1 MKLLNIS
8 DEYFTLLECKRC
20 KAKNTKNLD
29 ESNFDHISQSWD
41 LYKMHIRGI
50 KPKKTFPKA
59 YVIQVGFS
67 IINQSKAD
75 LTLMNICNKYIS
87 LMECERCKT
96 KMTKDLDTKGLKK

>member
-1 MKLLNIS
+1 
-8 DEYFTLLECKRC
+8 
-20 KAKNTKNLD
+20 
-29 ESNFDHISQSWD
+29 
-41 LYKMHIRGI
+41 MHIRGI